1 MGEYV
6 AQIYSNI
13 KSKIISNISEIT
25 VWAKEIILINPLK
38 RLYFNGPD
46 LKSFGIVSIGF
57 WNGLTNAEI
66 CAQLTTISERH
77 WHENQELC
85 DNRIHR
91 QFMAFVV
98 IVEFLIYIVAIFY
111 FVKRLLAYCFP
122 DQLTSEIRAWRKW
135 ATKDGQLTK
144 EYQNDKSDKNHEKI
158 LTTVCWPT

>member
-6 AQIYSNI
+6 AQIYSN
-13 KSKIISNISEIT
+13 IISNISEIT

-77 WHENQELC
+77 WHENQGLC

-98 IVEFLIYIVAIFY
+98 IVEFLIYIVSIFY
-111 FVKRLLAYCFP
+111 LVKRLLAYYFP
-122 DQLTSEIRAWRKW
+122 DQLTREIRALRKW
-135 ATKDGQLTK
+135 ATQLTK
-144 EYQNDKSDKNHEKI
+144 EYQNDKSDKNHKKI
-158 LTTVCWPT
+158 LTTVLTE